1 MAQLYKMG
9 KRMSID
15 IHKYD
20 TNEDKLLEIKN
31 KIEIFNT
38 LTDDELLGIVY
49 DIEFKK
55 YNKGMVVIEKDEI
68 SDDIYFILSGECII
82 HQGNTSF
89 ILEAG
94 SVVGEIASMFDL
106 PRKHTVLIH
115 ADNTALLKFKIDKKD
130 SKKHSY
136 AFSKLFYE
144 LSKQLNEKL
153 NVTME
158 RLNEL

>member
-1 MAQLYKMG
+1 MT
-9 KRMSID
+9 IE

-31 KIEIFNT
+31 KIEIFHT
-38 LTDDELLGIVY
+38 LTDDEGYGLVH

-55 YNKGMVVIEKDEI
+55 YKNNIVLIEKDEV
-68 SDDIYFILSGECII
+68 SDEIYFILSGECII
-82 HQGNTSF
+82 HQGKTSF

-106 PRKHTVLIH
+106 PRMHTVLTH
-115 ADNTALLKFKIDKKD
+115 SDNTTLLKFKIDKRD
-130 SKKHSY
+130 SRKHSY
-136 AFSKLFYE
+136 SFSKLFYE

-158 RLNEL
+158 RLNEC